1 MAYIRKY
8 VVELEVDGTKHLGLS
23 IVGEDFVTVEY
34 GGDEKSRLIGNLTAE
49 VVADQLLGEM
59 VRDKIKSD
67 ALYVA

>member
-8 VVELEVDGTKHLGLS
+8 IVEIEIDAIKYLGLS

-49 VVADQLLGEM
+49 TVADRLLGEM
-59 VRDKIKSD
+59 VMDKLREE
-67 ALYVA
+67 ALNVA